1 MEGIRMEVDKVRYE
15 VNFALVPYWV
25 YDICSDLE
33 LKTYIALAKY
43 ANNETKECWPSINTI
58 GKQIKKG
65 RVTTIKALKG
75 LEEKGCI
82 TVKRRKKTNK
92 DNETN
97 LYTLMI
103 NKPASIIKHTSPNI
117 EKETSASIEKHTQ
130 TILNNNY
137 TNNNYISDK
146 SLYEFQQE
154 ILKAVGI
161 NKPTDNQK
169 KHAFREAK
177 QLKEAG
183 FEPGDALLIAKNIG
197 ISMGVSFITIGNI
210 NKFSYLVDGPRT
222 AAAKEVQ
229 QAIESNEL
237 KEWANDN

>member
-1 MEGIRMEVDKVRYE
+1 MDKVKYE

-25 YDICSDLE
+25 YDICTDLE
-33 LKTYIALAKY
+33 LKAYIALAKY

-82 TVKRRKKTNK
+82 VVKRRKKTNK

-103 NKPASIIKHTSPNI
+103 NKPASIKNYTGPDL
-117 EKETSASIEKHTQ
+117 EKETGTSIEKHTQ
-130 TILNNNY
+130 TISNNNY
-137 TNNNYISDK
+137 TNNNYTSEDT
-146 SLYEFQQE
+146 LYDYQQQ

-161 NKPTDNQK
+161 KKPTTNQIRHSFK
-169 KHAFREAK
+169 EAK
-177 QLKEAG
+177 ELKEAG
-183 FEPGDALLIAKNIG
+183 FDPLDALEIAKNIG
-197 ISMGVSFITIGNI
+197 LTMGLSFITIGNI
-210 NKFSYLVDGPRT
+210 NKYSYLKDGPRT
-222 AAAKEVQ
+222 AKPKEIEAAK
-229 QAIESNEL
+229 ANNEL
-237 KEWANDN
+237 QEWVNDN

>member
-1 MEGIRMEVDKVRYE
+1 MSGVMMEVNKVKYE

-25 YDICSDLE
+25 YDISSDLE

-97 LYTLMI
+97 LYTLRI
-103 NKPASIIKHTSPNI
+103 NKPASLEKHTSPDI
-117 EKETSASIEKHTQ
+117 QEQPSASLEKHTQ
-130 TILNNNY
+130 TIPNNNY
-137 TNNNYISDK
+137 TNNNYISDE
-146 SLYEFQQE
+146 SLYDFQQY

-161 NKPTDNQK
+161 NNPTENQT

-183 FEPGDALLIAKNIG
+183 FDPIDALLIAKNIG
-197 ISMGVSFITIGNI
+197 LSMGVSFITIGNI
-210 NKFSYLVDGPRT
+210 NKFSYLKDGART
-222 AAAKEVQ
+222 AKPKEIE
-229 QAIESNEL
+229 QALTNNEL
-237 KEWANDN
+237 QEWVDDN

>member
-1 MEGIRMEVDKVRYE
+1 MDKVKYE

-25 YDICSDLE
+25 YDITSDLE
-33 LKTYIALAKY
+33 LKAYIALAKY

-103 NKPASIIKHTSPNI
+103 NKPASSINHTSPDI
-117 EKETSASIEKHTQ
+117 QDQASTSIEKHTQ
-130 TILNNNY
+130 TIPNINY
-137 TNNNYISDK
+137 TNTNYKGDDT
-146 SLYEFQQE
+146 LYAFQQC
-154 ILKAVGI
+154 ILRAVGI
-161 NKPTDNQK
+161 KKATQNQIRHSFK
-169 KHAFREAK
+169 EAK
-177 QLKEAG
+177 ELKEAG
-183 FEPGDALLIAKNIG
+183 FDPEDALLIAKNIG
-197 ISMGVSFITIGNI
+197 LSMGISFITIGNI
-210 NKFSYLVDGPRT
+210 NKYSYLKDGVRS
-222 AAAKEVQ
+222 ASAKEVQ
-229 QAIESNEL
+229 NAIKNNEL
-237 KEWANDN
+237 KEWADDN

>member
-1 MEGIRMEVDKVRYE
+1 MTDKVKYE

-33 LKTYIALAKY
+33 LKAYIALAKY

-82 TVKRRKKTNK
+82 VVKRRKKTNK

-103 NKPASIIKHTSPNI
+103 NKPASLKNYTGSDL
-117 EKETSASIEKHTQ
+117 EKEAGTSIEKHTQ
-130 TILNNNY
+130 TIHNNNY
-137 TNNNYISDK
+137 TNNNYISDQP
-146 SLYEFQQE
+146 LYEFQQS
-154 ILKAVGI
+154 ILKAVAI
-161 NKPTDNQK
+161 NKPTDNQTR
-169 KHAFREAK
+169 HAFKEAK
-177 QLKEAG
+177 ELKKAG
-183 FEPGDALLIAKNIG
+183 FKPEDALTIAKNIG
-197 ISMGVSFITIGNI
+197 LSMGVSFITIGNI
-210 NKFSYLVDGPRT
+210 NKYSYLKDGPRT
-222 AAAKEVQ
+222 AGPKEIEAAI
-229 QAIESNEL
+229 ANNEL
-237 KEWANDN
+237 QEWVNDN

>member
-1 MEGIRMEVDKVRYE
+1 MDINKVRYE

-33 LKTYIALAKY
+33 LKAYIALAKY

-103 NKPASIIKHTSPNI
+103 NKPASIDNYTSPDVV
-117 EKETSASIEKHTQ
+117 EKTSASIEKHTQ
-130 TILNNNY
+130 TIPNNNYINNNY
-137 TNNNYISDK
+137 TSDQP
-146 SLYEFQQE
+146 LYEFQQS
-154 ILKAVGI
+154 ILKAVAI
-161 NKPTDNQK
+161 NKPTDNQTR
-169 KHAFREAK
+169 HAFKEAK
-177 QLKEAG
+177 ELKKAG
-183 FEPGDALLIAKNIG
+183 FKPEDALTIAKNIG
-197 ISMGVSFITIGNI
+197 LSMGVSFITIGNI
-210 NKFSYLVDGPRT
+210 NKYSYLKDGPRT
-222 AAAKEVQ
+222 AGPKEIEAAK
-229 QAIESNEL
+229 ANNEL
-237 KEWANDN
+237 QEWVNDN

>member
-1 MEGIRMEVDKVRYE
+1 MTDKVKYE

-33 LKTYIALAKY
+33 LKAYIALAKY

-82 TVKRRKKTNK
+82 IVKRRKKTNK

-103 NKPASIIKHTSPNI
+103 NKPASIKNYTGSNL
-117 EKETSASIEKHTQ
+117 EKETGTSIEKHTQ
-130 TILNNNY
+130 TIPNNNYINNNY
-137 TNNNYISDK
+137 TSDQ
-146 SLYEFQQE
+146 SLYEFQQS
-154 ILKAVGI
+154 ILKAVAI
-161 NKPTDNQK
+161 NKPTDNQTR
-169 KHAFREAK
+169 HAFKEAK
-177 QLKEAG
+177 ELKEAG
-183 FEPGDALLIAKNIG
+183 FNPEDALTIAKNIG
-197 ISMGVSFITIGNI
+197 LSMGVSFITIGNI
-210 NKFSYLVDGPRT
+210 NKYSYLKDGPRT
-222 AAAKEVQ
+222 AGPKEIET
-229 QAIESNEL
+229 AIANNEL
-237 KEWANDN
+237 QEWVNDS

>member
-1 MEGIRMEVDKVRYE
+1 MTDKVKYE

-33 LKTYIALAKY
+33 LKAYIALAKY

-82 TVKRRKKTNK
+82 VVKRRKKTNK

-103 NKPASIIKHTSPNI
+103 NKPASLKNYTGSDL
-117 EKETSASIEKHTQ
+117 EKETGTSIEKHTQ
-130 TILNNNY
+130 TIP
-137 TNNNYISDK
+137 NNNYINNNYMSDQ
-146 SLYEFQQE
+146 SLYEFQQS
-154 ILKAVGI
+154 ILKAVAI
-161 NKPTDNQK
+161 NKPTDNQTR
-169 KHAFREAK
+169 HAFKEAK
-177 QLKEAG
+177 ELKEAG
-183 FEPGDALLIAKNIG
+183 FKPEDALTIAKNIG
-197 ISMGVSFITIGNI
+197 LSMGVSFITIGNI
-210 NKFSYLVDGPRT
+210 NKYSYLKDGPRT
-222 AAAKEVQ
+222 ARPKEIET
-229 QAIESNEL
+229 AIANNEL
-237 KEWANDN
+237 QEWVNDS

>member
-1 MEGIRMEVDKVRYE
+1 MTDKVKYE

-33 LKTYIALAKY
+33 LKAYIALAKY

-82 TVKRRKKTNK
+82 VVKRRKKTNK

-103 NKPASIIKHTSPNI
+103 NKPASLKNYTGSDL
-117 EKETSASIEKHTQ
+117 EKEAGTSIEKHTQ
-130 TILNNNY
+130 TIPNNNY
-137 TNNNYISDK
+137 TNNNYISDQP
-146 SLYEFQQE
+146 LYEFQQS
-154 ILKAVGI
+154 ILKAVAI
-161 NKPTDNQK
+161 NKPTDNQTR
-169 KHAFREAK
+169 HAFKEAK
-177 QLKEAG
+177 ELKKAG
-183 FEPGDALLIAKNIG
+183 FKPEDALTIAKNIG
-197 ISMGVSFITIGNI
+197 LSMGVSFITIGNI
-210 NKFSYLVDGPRT
+210 NKYSYLKDGPRT
-222 AAAKEVQ
+222 AGPKEIEAAI
-229 QAIESNEL
+229 ANNEL
-237 KEWANDN
+237 QEWVNDN

>member
-1 MEGIRMEVDKVRYE
+1 MDINKVRYE

-33 LKTYIALAKY
+33 LKAYIALAKY

-103 NKPASIIKHTSPNI
+103 NKPAGIDNYTSPDI
-117 EKETSASIEKHTQ
+117 VKETSTSIEKHTQ
-130 TILNNNY
+130 TISNINY

-146 SLYEFQQE
+146 SLYEFQQC

-161 NKPTDNQK
+161 NKPTDNQTR
-169 KHAFREAK
+169 HAFKEAK
-177 QLKEAG
+177 ELKEAG
-183 FEPGDALLIAKNIG
+183 FDPEDALIIAKNIG
-197 ISMGVSFITIGNI
+197 LSMGVSFITIGNI
-210 NKFSYLVDGPRT
+210 NKYSYLKDGPRT
-222 AAAKEVQ
+222 AKPKEIEAA
-229 QAIESNEL
+229 ITNNEL
-237 KEWANDN
+237 QEWADDN